1 MLVLPSVR
9 TPHWP
14 SPLRPRVQRTR
25 GAVRPRPW
33 TRLRARLSPCPR
45 GASRTPAPASPFFND
60 EPASRVATRAK
71 ALEVWDRSRQG
82 ERLAR
87 LGGHELVDR
96 RSRSGGSPWPT
107 TPGKDGDLLEDA
119 PLTSCRGTRAR
130 GQSRRPAPRPP
141 AVRARRGDRRQS
153 SRTHALIPAGSI
165 DSPSRAGFA
174 FPVGQSSS
182 RFRRAL
188 SRCAATCSAETLRLL
203 FRATEPGTIPVP
215 HRRRSS
221 GVASGRGFLPTVLRY
236 PEPRLSVGRRRRSC
250 SGPPRAVAPR
260 TQLQRLVR
268 RDRLDPAARL
278 RAGSQTRTR

>member
-71 ALEVWDRSRQG
+71 ALEVWDRSRRG
-82 ERLAR
+82 GRLAR
-87 LGGHELVDR
+87 LG
-96 RSRSGGSPWPT
+96 
-107 TPGKDGDLLEDA
+107 A
-119 PLTSCRGTRAR
+119 
-130 GQSRRPAPRPP
+130 RPP
-141 AVRARRGDRRQS
+141 AVRVRRGDRRQS

-188 SRCAATCSAETLRLL
+188 SRCAATCSAETLRPL

-221 GVASGRGFLPTVLRY
+221 GVASGRGFLPTVLWY
-236 PEPRLSVGRRRRSC
+236 PEPRLSVARRRRSC
-250 SGPPRAVAPR
+250 SGPPHAVAPR
-260 TQLQRLVR
+260 IQLQRLVR